1 MTIKI
6 GVIVRAR
13 DEELRVRQFC
23 ESYKDADKILIA
35 DGGSIDRTKEFAGEF
50 SNVEIR
56 DYLERTQMLNG
67 LWRNND
73 SNHVNFLIEWANE
86 YKFDWILWDDMDC
99 RPNYRACQDYRK
111 ILEDATQDFLTLKRL
126 YLWGL
131 DMHFPA
137 LAASGA
143 SIWGWRGTQDFWT
156 IDVPPAYDF
165 RVGDTKITN
174 FGKQCNTLELDYPY
188 CLLHFSWD
196 DPERVKQKVNF
207 YRRSGLIPNQVHP
220 LRFAGRLE
228 SLPEFAHE

>member
-1 MTIKI
+1 VSKI
-6 GVIVRAR
+6 IVIVRTR
-13 DEELRVRQFC
+13 DEAPRIAQFC
-23 ESYKDADKILIA
+23 KAYEDADLIIVG
-35 DGGSIDRTKEFAGEF
+35 DGGSLDNTKEIAEGF
-50 SNVEIR
+50 SNTLVL
-56 DYLERTQMLNG
+56 DFPGRTQMLNG

-73 SNHVNFLIEWANE
+73 SEHVNWLIERANE
-86 YKFDWILWDDMDC
+86 QEPGFILWDDCDC
-99 RPNYRACQDYRK
+99 RPNYLACQDYRK
-111 ILEDATQDFLTLKRL
+111 ILEEATQDFLTLKRL

-131 DMHFPA
+131 NMHFPA

-165 RVGDTKITN
+165 RVGNTKITN

-220 LRFAGRLE
+220 LRFGGKLE
-228 SLPEFAHE
+228 VLPEFAHE